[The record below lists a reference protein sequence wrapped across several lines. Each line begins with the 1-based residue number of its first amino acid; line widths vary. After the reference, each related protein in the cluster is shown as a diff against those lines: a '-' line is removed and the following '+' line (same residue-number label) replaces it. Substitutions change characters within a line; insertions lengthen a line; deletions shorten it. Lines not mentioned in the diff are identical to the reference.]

1 MTIKV
6 ENGDICP
13 LMGKTCIGLQC
24 AWFTKVQGTNP
35 QSGKQIEE
43 WACAVAWLPMLL
55 IENSQNTR
63 MSGAAVESFRNELC
77 TRIGMPIEVPR
88 DTLNS
93 IDTLKT
99 VNETTLLEE

>member
-35 QSGKQIEE
+35 QTGKDVED
-43 WACAVAWLPMLL
+43 WACAVAWLPMLA

-63 MSGAAVESFRNELC
+63 MSGAAVESFRNEMVRRMDMPAMPRP
-77 TRIGMPIEVPR
+77 TRISDVDI
-88 DTLNS
+88 TN
-93 IDTLKT
+93 
-99 VNETTLLEE
+99 LLDS

>member
-35 QSGKQIEE
+35 QTGKDVED
-43 WACAVAWLPMLL
+43 WACAVAWLPMLA
-55 IENSQNTR
+55 IENSQSTR
-63 MSGAAVESFRNELC
+63 MSGAAVESFRNEMVRRMDMPATPRP
-77 TRIGMPIEVPR
+77 TRISDVDI
-88 DTLNS
+88 TN
-93 IDTLKT
+93 
-99 VNETTLLEE
+99 LLDS